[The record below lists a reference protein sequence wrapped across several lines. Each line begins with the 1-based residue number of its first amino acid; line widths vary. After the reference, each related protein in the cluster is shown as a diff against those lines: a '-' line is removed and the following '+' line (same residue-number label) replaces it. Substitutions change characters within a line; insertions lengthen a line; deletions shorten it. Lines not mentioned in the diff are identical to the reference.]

1 MPQVP
6 LTCAQTGQPVPDYL
20 VHTLDGNFVDGSGR
34 TLLLRGVNLS
44 GSSKAPVGHPS
55 HILKD
60 FWEAGEAGSESFVGQ
75 PLNLADGSADE
86 HLRRLRGWGFNMLRY
101 PITWEALEH
110 EGPGKYD
117 YEFIDYTIRVLR
129 KCKEYGFKVYL
140 DPHQDVW
147 SRFSGGSGA
156 PYWTLPACGIN
167 PRAFTATQ
175 AAILHCEY
183 PSPPPDSRD
192 PASLPSMIWSTNY
205 GRLASQTLFALFF
218 GGRTFAPKCI
228 IDGINI
234 QDYLQFHF
242 TRAFA
247 ILAERIRDAGGLLD
261 EVVIGWD
268 GMNEPAEGFI
278 AYPDLNVYPTVQG
291 STLKKGSVPSPAQS
305 FRLGMGIAQTVDYY
319 TLGGFGPIRDG
330 TVTIDPCGAS
340 IWADPADEPGGVHP
354 RWKWRRDPQWK
365 LGLCVWALHGVWDV
379 ETGYILQPDYFRY
392 LPLSTSVPTPPSA
405 ESESRVEVD
414 FLHDFFLPQV
424 TSYFSA
430 IRAAHPNA
438 IAFVQVPVFAVPPEV
453 PETLLQGRACAAPH
467 YYDGLTLI
475 SRHWNWYNAD
485 ALGMIRGKYSHPVF
499 AVRLGEKAIRACIR
513 SQLGVLKADAV
524 QLGTAP
530 LSAPSLP
537 SSPLAVQARYPT
549 IIGEIGTPFDMD
561 RKASYDPSNPRYGD
575 YGPQERALDASLSAA
590 DGANALN
597 YTVWTY
603 CTDSTHRWSDGWNM
617 EDLSLWSSDDLACRI
632 GSPTSTDVTMNG
644 GVGMMTPA
652 HASTA
657 TLATLRS
664 ASLPYASV
672 SEPAHVRLAFLRD
685 GARAVKAFCRPW
697 PVSTVGVPS
706 TIEFDIGKATVKI
719 LVTVRAGDM
728 PRVYKELGEDE
739 GEGEE
744 DTEGAEAKSEKTSGS
759 GTASVHS
766 LESEK
771 ILEEKP
777 SPLPTEIFLPLV
789 HFASETC
796 VSRSLV
802 LAGQQQAQTIPD
814 GDADPDTHGTGCVPT
829 GTATPNTYTAS
840 TATLLL
846 SSPRLNSVSPSEIRI
861 ANEAYDVT
869 VKMSEGHVELCER
882 TQMLRWFYSVPTTPG
897 ARKEVWI
904 EVKRTGSAIKY
915 PRGAGARSRKG
926 RAGFAG
932 WLEGLSGGDMNPCP
946 ESCIVM

>member
-6 LTCAQTGQPVPDYL
+6 LTCTQTGQPLPDYL
-20 VHTLDGNFVDGSGR
+20 VHTLDGNFVDSSGR

-55 HILKD
+55 YILNG
-60 FWEAGEAGSESFVGQ
+60 FWEAGATGNETFVGQ

-175 AAILHCEY
+175 AAILHCEC
-183 PSPPPDSRD
+183 PSPLPDTRD

-218 GGRTFAPKCI
+218 GGRIFAPKCI
-228 IDGINI
+228 IDGVNI
-234 QDYLQFHF
+234 QDYLQCHF
-242 TRAFA
+242 TRAFTV
-247 ILAERIRDAGGLLD
+247 LAERIRDAGGLLD

-268 GMNEPAEGFI
+268 GMNEPAEGLI
-278 AYPDLNVYPTVQG
+278 AYPDLNVYPTAQG
-291 STLKKGSVPSPAQS
+291 STLKKGSVPTPAQS
-305 FRLGMGIAQTVDYY
+305 FRLGMGKAQTVDYY
-319 TLGGFGPIRDG
+319 TLGGFGPRRDG

-354 RWKWRRDPQWK
+354 RWKWHRDPQWK
-365 LGLCVWALHGVWDV
+365 LGVCVWALHGVWDV

-392 LPLSTSVPTPPSA
+392 LPLSTSVPTPQSP

-414 FLHDFFLPQV
+414 FLQDCFLPQI
-424 TSYFSA
+424 TSYFSS
-430 IRAAHPNA
+430 IRDVHPNA
-438 IAFVQVPVFAVPPEV
+438 IAFVQAPVFVVPPEV

-485 ALGMIRGKYSHPVF
+485 ALGMIRGKYSNPIF
-499 AVRLGEKAIRACIR
+499 AVRVGENAIRACIR
-513 SQLGVLKADAV
+513 SQLGVLKEDAA
-524 QLGTAP
+524 QLGTTP
-530 LSAPSLP
+530 PSTSSP
-537 SSPLAVQARYPT
+537 SSPPHVAQARYPT

-561 RKASYDPSNPRYGD
+561 KKASYNPSNPRYGD

-590 DGANALN
+590 DGTNALN

-603 CTDSTHRWSDGWNM
+603 CADSTHQWGDGWNM
-617 EDLSLWSSDDLACRI
+617 EDLSLWSSDDLERRI
-632 GSPTSTDVTMNG
+632 GHPTRCTDATTTNG
-644 GVGMMTPA
+644 EVGMMAPA
-652 HASTA
+652 RVSTA
-657 TLATLRS
+657 TLATLRL

-706 TIEFDIGKATVKI
+706 NIEFDIGKATVKI
-719 LVTVRAGDM
+719 SVSVRSGDM
-728 PRVYKELGEDE
+728 PRVYKESGEE
-739 GEGEE
+739 EE
-744 DTEGAEAKSEKTSGS
+744 DTESADAESEKTTGS
-759 GTASVHS
+759 GATSVHS

-771 ILEEKP
+771 VLEEKP
-777 SPLPTEIFLPLV
+777 SPLPTQIFLPLV
-789 HFASETC
+789 HFASERC
-796 VSRSLV
+796 VSRSLA
-802 LAGQQQAQTIPD
+802 LAEEQQAQTVPD
-814 GDADPDTHGTGCVPT
+814 GDVDPDTNGTGCVPT
-829 GTATPNTYTAS
+829 GTATPTTYTAS
-840 TATLLL
+840 TTTLLL
-846 SSPRLNSVSPSEIRI
+846 SSPRSNSVCPAEMRI
-861 ANEAYDVT
+861 ANDAYDIT
-869 VKMSEGHVELCER
+869 VKMSEGRIELCER

-897 ARKEVWI
+897 ARKEAWI
-904 EVKRTGSAIKY
+904 EVKRTGGAIKY
-915 PRGAGARSRKG
+915 PRGAGARSGKG
-926 RAGFAG
+926 RTGLTG
-932 WLEGLSGGDMNPCP
+932 WLEGLCGDSMNPCP

>member
-6 LTCAQTGQPVPDYL
+6 LTCTQTGQPVPDYL
-20 VHTLDGNFVDGSGR
+20 VHTLDGNFVDSSGR

-55 HILKD
+55 YALED

-75 PLNLADGSADE
+75 PLNLDDGSADE

-117 YEFIDYTIRVLR
+117 YEFMDYTIRVLR
-129 KCKEYGFKVYL
+129 KCKDYGFKVYL

-183 PSPPPDSRD
+183 PSPLPDSRD

-205 GRLASQTLFALFF
+205 GRLLSQTLFALFF

-228 IDGINI
+228 IDGVNI
-234 QDYLQFHF
+234 QDYLQSHF

-247 ILAERIRDAGGLLD
+247 VLAERIRDAGGLLD

-278 AYPDLNVYPTVQG
+278 AYPDLNVYPMTQG
-291 STLKKGSVPSPAQS
+291 STLKKGSVPTPAQS
-305 FRLGMGIAQTVDYY
+305 FRLGMGKEQTVDNY
-319 TLGGFGPIRDG
+319 TLGAFGSRRDG
-330 TVTIDPCGAS
+330 TVTINPNGVS

-365 LGLCVWALHGVWDV
+365 LGICVWALHGVWDI
-379 ETGYILQPDYFRY
+379 ETGYILQPDYFCY
-392 LPLSTSVPTPPSA
+392 LPQSTSVPTSHSA

-414 FLHDFFLPQV
+414 FLQDFFLPQI

-430 IRAAHPNA
+430 IRAVHPNA
-438 IAFVQVPVFAVPPEV
+438 IAFVQAPVFAVPPEV

-485 ALGMIRGKYSHPVF
+485 ALGIIRGKYSSPVF
-499 AVRLGEKAIRACIR
+499 AVRVGEKAIRSCIR
-513 SQLGVLKADAV
+513 SQLGLLKDDAV
-524 QLGTAP
+524 QLGMSPDSA
-530 LSAPSLP
+530 LSMS
-537 SSPLAVQARYPT
+537 SSPAVQVRYPT

-561 RKASYDPSNPRYGD
+561 GNASYDPSNPRYGD
-575 YGPQERALDASLSAA
+575 YSSQERALDASLAAA
-590 DGANALN
+590 DGTNALN

-603 CTDSTHRWSDGWNM
+603 CTDSTHQWGDGWNM
-617 EDLSLWSSDDLACRI
+617 EDLSLWSSDDLQRRI
-632 GSPTSTDVTMNG
+632 DSAASMGIIVNG
-644 GVGMMTPA
+644 GVGMMNPA
-652 HASTA
+652 HVSAA
-657 TLATLRS
+657 TLATLHFP
-664 ASLPYASV
+664 SLPYASA
-672 SEPAHVRLAFLRD
+672 SQPAHVRLAFLRD

-697 PVSTVGVPS
+697 PVRTVGVPS
-706 TIEFDIGKATVKI
+706 NIEFDIAKATVKI
-719 LVTVRAGDM
+719 VVSVRAGDM
-728 PRVYKELGEDE
+728 PRVYGQSGDD
-739 GEGEE
+739 EE
-744 DTEGAEAKSEKTSGS
+744 DGDTGGAEECKKPKGS
-759 GTASVHS
+759 GTTSVYS
-766 LESEK
+766 LK
-771 ILEEKP
+771 GKKALEEKP

-796 VSRSLV
+796 VSRSYV
-802 LAGQQQAQTIPD
+802 PPGQQQQQAFPD
-814 GDADPDTHGTGCVPT
+814 GELDPDMHGIECTPT
-829 GTATPNTYTAS
+829 GTATPYTYTAS
-840 TATLLL
+840 TATLPLF
-846 SSPRLNSVSPSEIRI
+846 SSSSDLVSSGIRI

-869 VKMSEGHVELCER
+869 VKMSEGHIELCER
-882 TQMLRWFYSVPTTPG
+882 TQILRWFYPVPTAPG
-897 ARKEVWI
+897 AQKEVWI
-904 EVKRTGSAIKY
+904 EVKRTGGAIKY
-915 PRGAGARSRKG
+915 PRSTGTSPRNG
-926 RAGFAG
+926 RASLVG
-932 WLEGLSGGDMNPCP
+932 WLEGLCGGELNSCP
-946 ESCIVM
+946 KSCIVM

>member
-44 GSSKAPVGHPS
+44 GSSKAPVGYPS

-60 FWEAGEAGSESFVGQ
+60 FWEAGEAGSESFLGQ

-117 YEFIDYTIRVLR
+117 FEFMDYTIRVLR

-183 PSPPPDSRD
+183 PSPPPDLRD

-205 GRLASQTLFALFF
+205 GRLASQTLFALFL
-218 GGRTFAPKCI
+218 
-228 IDGINI
+228 
-234 QDYLQFHF
+234 DYLQSHF

-247 ILAERIRDAGGLLD
+247 TLAERIRDAGGLLD

-268 GMNEPAEGFI
+268 GINEPAEGFI
-278 AYPDLNVYPTVQG
+278 AYPDLNVYPTTQG

-305 FRLGMGIAQTVDYY
+305 FRLGMGKAQTVDYY

-340 IWADPADEPGGVHP
+340 IWADPADEPGGIHP

-365 LGLCVWALHGVWDV
+365 LGICVWALHGVWDV

-392 LPLSTSVPTPPSA
+392 LPLSTSVPAAHST

-453 PETLLQGRACAAPH
+453 PETLLRGRACAAPH

-485 ALGMIRGKYSHPVF
+485 ALGMIRGKYSNPVF
-499 AVRLGEKAIRACIR
+499 AVRVGEKAIRACIR

-530 LSAPSLP
+530 LTAPSLA
-537 SSPLAVQARYPT
+537 SSPPAVQARYPT

-632 GSPTSTDVTMNG
+632 GSPTSRDVTMNG
-644 GVGMMTPA
+644 GVGMMTSA

-657 TLATLRS
+657 TLSTLRF

-706 TIEFDIGKATVKI
+706 NIEFDIGKATVKI

-728 PRVYKELGEDE
+728 PRVYKESGEDD
-739 GEGEE
+739 GEE
-744 DTEGAEAKSEKTSGS
+744 EEDIEGTEAKSEKTDGS
-759 GTASVHS
+759 GTASVRS

-796 VSRSLV
+796 VSRSL
-802 LAGQQQAQTIPD
+802 AQNIPD
-814 GDADPDTHGTGCVPT
+814 GDVGPDTHEVGCVPT
-829 GTATPNTYTAS
+829 GTATPNTYIA
-840 TATLLL
+840 
-846 SSPRLNSVSPSEIRI
+846 SPRLNS
-861 ANEAYDVT
+861 AYDVT
-869 VKMSEGHVELCER
+869 VKMSEG
-882 TQMLRWFYSVPTTPG
+882 QILRWFYS
-897 ARKEVWI
+897 KEVWI
-904 EVKRTGSAIKY
+904 EY
-915 PRGAGARSRKG
+915 PRGAGARSGKG
-926 RAGFAG
+926 RAGLAG

>member
-6 LTCAQTGQPVPDYL
+6 LTCTQTGQPVPDCL

-55 HILKD
+55 YALKD

-75 PLNLADGSADE
+75 PLNLDDGSADE

-117 YEFIDYTIRVLR
+117 YEFMDYTIRVLR
-129 KCKEYGFKVYL
+129 KCKEYGFKVYV
-140 DPHQDVW
+140 DPHQDAW

-183 PSPPPDSRD
+183 PSPLPDLRD
-192 PASLPSMIWSTNY
+192 PASLPPMIWSTNY

-228 IDGINI
+228 IDGVNI
-234 QDYLQFHF
+234 QDYLQSHF

-291 STLKKGSVPSPAQS
+291 STLKKGSVPTPAQS
-305 FRLGMGIAQTVDYY
+305 FRLGMGQAQTVDNY
-319 TLGGFGPIRDG
+319 TFGAFGPRRDG
-330 TVTIDPCGAS
+330 TVTIDPNGVS

-354 RWKWRRDPQWK
+354 QWKWHRDPQWR
-365 LGLCVWALHGVWDV
+365 LGICVWALHGVWDV
-379 ETGYILQPDYFRY
+379 ETGYILQPDYFRH
-392 LPLSTSVPTPPSA
+392 LPWSSLATSCSA
-405 ESESRVEVD
+405 EPQPRVEVD
-414 FLHDFFLPQV
+414 FLQDFFLPQI

-438 IAFVQVPVFAVPPEV
+438 IAFVQAPVFAVPPEV

-467 YYDGLTLI
+467 YYDGLTLL
-475 SRHWNWYNAD
+475 SRHWSWYNAD
-485 ALGMIRGKYSHPVF
+485 ALGMIRGKYSNPLF
-499 AVRLGEKAIRACIR
+499 AVRVGEKAIRACIR
-513 SQLGVLKADAV
+513 NQLGVLKEDAV
-524 QLGTAP
+524 QLGTPP
-530 LSAPSLP
+530 LSAV
-537 SSPLAVQARYPT
+537 SSPAPRSPSPAVRTRYPT

-561 RKASYDPSNPRYGD
+561 GRASYEPSNPRYGD
-575 YGPQERALDASLSAA
+575 YRSQERALDASLSAA
-590 DGANALN
+590 DGVNALN

-603 CTDSTHRWSDGWNM
+603 CTDSTHQWGDGWNM
-617 EDLSLWSSDDLACRI
+617 EDLSLWSSDDLKRRTE
-632 GSPTSTDVTMNG
+632 STTSMGMTMNG
-644 GVGMMTPA
+644 GVGLMIPA
-652 HASTA
+652 HVSSA
-657 TLATLRS
+657 TLATLRFPL
-664 ASLPYASV
+664 LPYTSV

-685 GARAVKAFCRPW
+685 GARAVRAFCRPW
-697 PVSTVGVPS
+697 PISTVGVPAN
-706 TIEFDIGKATVKI
+706 IEFDIGKATVKI
-719 LVTVRAGDM
+719 VVSVRAVDM
-728 PRVYKELGEDE
+728 PRVYEQLGD
-739 GEGEE
+739 GEE
-744 DTEGAEAKSEKTSGS
+744 VEDIGGAEEDSKKMKGS
-759 GTASVHS
+759 GTASVYF

-771 ILEEKP
+771 TFEEKP

-802 LAGQQQAQTIPD
+802 IREQTLPD
-814 GDADPDTHGTGCVPT
+814 GDVDPDMHGIGCVTT
-829 GTATPNTYTAS
+829 GTATPNAYTAS
-840 TATLLL
+840 TATLPL
-846 SSPRLNSVSPSEIRI
+846 SPSSSDLVSPSEIRI
-861 ANEAYDVT
+861 VNEAYDVT
-869 VKMSEGHVELCER
+869 VKMSEGRVELCER
-882 TQMLRWFYSVPTTPG
+882 TQMLRWFHAVPTTPG
-897 ARKEVWI
+897 AQKEVWI
-904 EVKRTGSAIKY
+904 EVRRTDGAIKY
-915 PRGAGARSRKG
+915 PHGAGACSRLV
-926 RAGFAG
+926 G
-932 WLEGLSGGDMNPCP
+932 WMEKLCGGDLNPCP